1 MRSSVSSSLLYIQTC
16 SARLM
21 RSYGWEDSV
30 HESTVKY
37 TVPPQNTDVTQV
49 VSPQGV
55 LGSRCGSREER
66 GEVDCSHSHCFR
78 YTSEGSGQ
86 INMHVCKENGCRA
99 SLPRRLRRCRAAQR
113 RPSLI
118 RTHGLQPAKYDHFMS
133 SSGVK
138 SPAASVATGD
148 PRTKR
153 THTGNDCSGWP

>member
-1 MRSSVSSSLLYIQTC
+1 MEV
-16 SARLM
+16 
-21 RSYGWEDSV
+21 E
-30 HESTVKY
+30 K
-37 TVPPQNTDVTQV
+37 
-49 VSPQGV
+49 
-55 LGSRCGSREER
+55 R

-78 YTSEGSGQ
+78 WYTSEGSRQ
-86 INMHVCKENGCRA
+86 INMHVCKEMGVE
-99 SLPRRLRRCRAAQR
+99 RRCPADCGGVEQAAQR

-153 THTGNDCSGWP
+153 THTGKDCSGWP